1 MNAPIWTTAL
11 PDWET
16 RIVAGESLVPCE
28 PLFKQSAEIALKV
41 FKALKLVDVIGKPEI
56 GQVTRQW
63 VYDFV
68 AAHDGFGHQFWI
80 IDNEADMARITE
92 LFAAMPSLYIADGHH
107 RSAAA
112 A

>member
-68 AAHDGFGHQFWI
+68 AAVFGAYDPVAKKRLIKEFFLLI
-80 IDNEADMARITE
+80 SKKNTKYM
-92 LFAAMPSLYIADGHH
+92 
-107 RSAAA
+107 
-112 A
+112 